1 MKKLITIIITC
12 VLFFTACSSN
22 TNTVDLTDEPSTV
35 STENINKSTNDEKI
49 EEKFFDNDVDIIL
62 AMYAASE
69 DTTIEDYVAEL
80 KESDPDGVYSIY
92 NEDYYIQTIK
102 ESERKAML
110 DEIMSADYLN
120 SAFQEIFSDEE
131 YNGAFVKMEYDD
143 LFQNVSFYV
152 DREAYD
158 NAGLLAVFGP
168 FLLTGIYSDS
178 IQAYNL
184 IPVES
189 RTVTMLIIDN
199 DTNEVIY
206 DSSQE

>member
-1 MKKLITIIITC
+1 MKKLII
-12 VLFFTACSSN
+12 VLFACILTFTACSSK
-22 TNTVDLTDEPSTV
+22 TNSVDLTEQSAT
-35 STENINKSTNDEKI
+35 
-49 EEKFFDNDVDIIL
+49 EEKKDNLIVEDNIKQEEKMFDKDVDIVL

-69 DTTIEDYVAEL
+69 DTTIEDYIAEL
-80 KESDPDGVYSIY
+80 KEFDPDGVYSIY

-131 YNGAFVKMEYDD
+131 YNGAFVKMEYDE